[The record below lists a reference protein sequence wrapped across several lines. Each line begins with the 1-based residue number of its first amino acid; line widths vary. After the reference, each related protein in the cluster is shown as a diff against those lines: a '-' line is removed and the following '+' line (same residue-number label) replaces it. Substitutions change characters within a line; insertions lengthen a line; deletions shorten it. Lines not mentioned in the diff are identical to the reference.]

1 MSTPPKP
8 ITPVSAPQ
16 SSTPLTM
23 EQKRQRFAELRQRM
37 GRSQIEVTPPAGK
50 SGYWAPLDDTRELG
64 RLNWLGFNVVHDD
77 PKAPAWQANGLKD
90 DGTYVVGDV
99 ILMEIDS
106 WIYEMLQQEYV
117 DVNEAQRK
125 NAPRVFKDEAERQ
138 GSPVFEVGKP
148 SR

>member
-1 MSTPPKP
+1 MT
-8 ITPVSAPQ
+8 TVPVSAAPAQ
-16 SSTPLTM
+16 PLTLD
-23 EQKRQRFAELRQRM
+23 EKKKKFAELRSRM

-50 SGYWAPLDDTRELG
+50 SGYWAPLDDTREHG
-64 RLNWLGFNVVHDD
+64 RLGWLGFHVVHDD
-77 PKAPAWQANGLKD
+77 PKAPIWRANGLKE

-117 DVNEAQRK
+117 EVNEAQRK
-125 NAPRVFKDEAERQ
+125 NAPRVFAEEAERQ

-148 SR
+148 PRG